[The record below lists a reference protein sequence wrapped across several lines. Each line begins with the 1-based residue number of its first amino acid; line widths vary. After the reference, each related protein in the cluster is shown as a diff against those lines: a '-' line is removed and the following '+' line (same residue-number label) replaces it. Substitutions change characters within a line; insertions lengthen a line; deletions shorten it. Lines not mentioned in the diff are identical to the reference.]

1 MNTGSTNVDDTFRE
15 RTAFVAG
22 GTSGINLAIAHGFA
36 RRGAR
41 VFVMSRSQDKVD
53 AAVAELRG
61 TAAAA
66 AGYAADVR
74 DYAAVEAAITAC
86 RDTFGTIDVL
96 VSGAAGNFVSPA
108 AQLSANGFRTVV
120 DIDLVGTFHV
130 CRAAYE
136 HLTRPGASIINIS
149 ATQAINP
156 MPGQAHVCAA
166 KAGID
171 ALTKV
176 LAIEWG
182 PAGVRVNAIAPGP
195 VDETEGMARLTP
207 TAAHRDRVLQAI
219 PLRRYARLQEIADT
233 AAFLSGP
240 AGANFNGAVL
250 VCDGGQS
257 TLGSGAFAAAWA
269 EAEAAST

>member
-1 MNTGSTNVDDTFRE
+1 M
-15 RTAFVAG
+15 
-22 GTSGINLAIAHGFA
+22 L
-36 RRGAR
+36 
-41 VFVMSRSQDKVD
+41 
-53 AAVAELRG
+53 
-61 TAAAA
+61 
-66 AGYAADVR
+66 
-74 DYAAVEAAITAC
+74 
-86 RDTFGTIDVL
+86 
-96 VSGAAGNFVSPA
+96 PA